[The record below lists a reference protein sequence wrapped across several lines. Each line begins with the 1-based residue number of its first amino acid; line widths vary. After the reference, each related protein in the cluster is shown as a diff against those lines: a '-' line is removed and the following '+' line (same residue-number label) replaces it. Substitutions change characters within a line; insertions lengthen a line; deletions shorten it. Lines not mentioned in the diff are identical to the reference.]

1 MSSAPVPKPGSI
13 LPRETASLRSL
24 TATMAVM
31 CYLACLA
38 LGALLLINRSVSQWT
53 AGLAQEM
60 TVQVTEVDGHELSQD
75 LNAALNSLKTTAGV
89 ISAEDLGE
97 EAGRKLLEPW
107 LGSAGLDKLPV
118 PRLIRVVVDAAA
130 PPDIE
135 TLKARLG
142 DISPG
147 IVLDTHQ
154 RWADDLRRL
163 ALTLELLAIGV
174 LLLIAGSA
182 LAMVVMATRAVL
194 EANRQTVDVLHLIGA
209 EDIFVA
215 RTLNRRFLLTGIWAG
230 GLGMGLALV
239 TFYALSAAGLSVA
252 GSGPI
257 ALVSLPGGSLWELA
271 LATAAV
277 PVVAT
282 LLALATS
289 RVTLLRMLRT
299 RT

>member
-1 MSSAPVPKPGSI
+1 
-13 LPRETASLRSL
+13 
-24 TATMAVM
+24 MAVM

-257 ALVSLPGGSLWELA
+257 ALVSLPGDSFWELA